1 MKKKI
6 LIIPV
11 EIFARELIS
20 KLLIAKYAIAN
31 NFIVYLG
38 SHNSI
43 KLLLK
48 SKENKSGIIICKG
61 GVSKDYLDLIKK
73 KISYHIVLDEEL
85 APERD
90 NYKDNIKFRFDLEN
104 KKNISYFFVLN
115 NKIKTIAKKVF
126 SKNETKIYSFGWPRF
141 DLYKKIV
148 KKIFKDDISKIKKK
162 YNKFILINSDFFY
175 TDFNSNNEINR
186 EIKKLKNIGKEYFNS
201 KKQINDRIMIEKK
214 RYKKQ
219 KIEFNLFIDKI
230 KKISEI
236 SKFKLILRSHPA
248 ENENNYKKIF
258 SNNKKI
264 IVKAGKDDVTPY
276 IMASKGVLHKGCTTG
291 YQAIL
296 LGKKIGFIKLGL
308 YTNNLVK
315 YKKILLKKSFKIK
328 NQKDFLKWIS
338 NKKDLGNSLKLS
350 SDIRKEL
357 NIDKELAS
365 KKIVN
370 FIKKLNL
377 RKEHKLN
384 ISLLK
389 YLRIFFLDLFILF
402 FRKKSYFEKNNF
414 FLKDFN
420 FKQKIL
426 SLSHFSS
433 DKLTVRFLTK
443 NLVELTYD

>member
-90 NYKDNIKFRFDLEN
+90 NYKDNIKFRFDSEN

-115 NKIKTIAKKVF
+115 SKIKTIAKKVF

-162 YNKFILINSDFFY
+162 YNNFILINSDFFY

-201 KKQINDRIMIEKK
+201 KKQINDRIIIEKK

-219 KIEFNLFIDKI
+219 KIEFNLFINKI

-315 YKKILLKKSFKIK
+315 YKKILLKRSFKIK

-338 NKKDLGNSLKLS
+338 NEKDLDNSLKLS
-350 SDIRKEL
+350 ADFRKEL

-377 RKEHKLN
+377 RKENKLN
-384 ISLLK
+384 IVLLK

-414 FLKDFN
+414 FLKEFN

-426 SLSHFSS
+426 SLSHFNS
-433 DKLTVRFLTK
+433 DKLRVRFLTK
-443 NLVELTYD
+443 NLVELNYD

>member
-1 MKKKI
+1 MKKKN

>member
-1 MKKKI
+1 VKKKI

>member
-115 NKIKTIAKKVF
+115 SKIKTIAKKVF

-148 KKIFKDDISKIKKK
+148 KKIFKDDINKIKKK
-162 YNKFILINSDFFY
+162 YNNFILINSDFFY

-201 KKQINDRIMIEKK
+201 KKQINDRIIIEKK

-219 KIEFNLFIDKI
+219 KIEFNLFINKI

-315 YKKILLKKSFKIK
+315 YKKILLKKSSKIK

-338 NKKDLGNSLKLS
+338 NEKDLDNSLKLS
-350 SDIRKEL
+350 SDFRKEL

-377 RKEHKLN
+377 RKENKLN
-384 ISLLK
+384 IGLLK

-414 FLKDFN
+414 FLKEFN

-426 SLSHFSS
+426 SLSHFNS
-433 DKLTVRFLTK
+433 DKLRVRFLTK